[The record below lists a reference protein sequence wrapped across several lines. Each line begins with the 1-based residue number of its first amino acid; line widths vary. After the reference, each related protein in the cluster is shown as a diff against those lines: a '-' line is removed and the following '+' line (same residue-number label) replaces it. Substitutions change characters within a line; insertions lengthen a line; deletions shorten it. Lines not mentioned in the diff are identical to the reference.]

1 MICAHM
7 LVPQEGIDE
16 FVPMALREVRCQLRS
31 SNPEKYTRIL
41 RNMGEAADPENCEC
55 PRNHLGDWEEC
66 PLHRARGM
74 ETYWQTEEPIMP
86 QII

>member
-55 PRNHLGDWEEC
+55 PRNHLGDWKS
-66 PLHRARGM
+66 ARYIVHEG
-74 ETYWQTEEPIMP
+74 WKPIGRP
-86 QII
+86 KNRSCRR